1 MLRSV
6 TDDCVMIASDMP
18 DRIDFPAARV
28 SAYVA
33 RAIQPSRAGAAALL
47 LAMLAGLVCAASAQT
62 PTPELRSATV
72 YSRPAFLISNDKLE
86 MAVAAQ
92 GGSILKIVI
101 QGDSTG
107 LSPFGNPEMVPGVPE
122 NRKFQGPMVGH
133 FVCVDGFGPPSAE
146 ERKAGL
152 AMHGEAYVQPWV
164 PVESKREG
172 TQTRV
177 TFAVDLPLLHEKFTR
192 TFRMLDGENVIY
204 VESELE
210 SALAFDRPANW
221 AEHPYL
227 FPPFL
232 EPENTV
238 VDISGTQ
245 SKTRAYS
252 GTRPRLKLA
261 SSQDFTWP
269 LAPAQDGAAVDVRA
283 QPPGANWSGHTT
295 TMIDTSRRLGFVT
308 AINTARGYVL
318 GYLFRREEY
327 PWVQNY
333 MNYIPNGWSGRGLEF
348 ATQPFDLP
356 RKDMTDLGSMFG
368 TPVYR
373 WLPAK
378 SKIGSRFLMFYART
392 PEGMRRVSDVRIEGD
407 SIIVE
412 DAEARQTLRLRATAA
427 GELL

>member
-1 MLRSV
+1 M
-6 TDDCVMIASDMP
+6 TISDMP
-18 DRIDFPAARV
+18 GRTGLPAILV
-28 SAYVA
+28 SANIA
-33 RAIQPSRAGAAALL
+33 RAITASRATAAVLLIAWLAAA
-47 LAMLAGLVCAASAQT
+47 CAASAQT
-62 PTPELRSATV
+62 PPELRRATV
-72 YSRPAFLISNDKLE
+72 YSREAFLISNDKLE

-92 GGSILKIVI
+92 GGSILKIVL

-133 FVCVDGFGPPSAE
+133 FVCVDGFGSPSAE

-152 AMHGEAYVQPWV
+152 AMHGEAYLQPWV
-164 PVESKREG
+164 PIRAGKEG
-172 TQTRV
+172 AQTHV

-192 TFRMLDGENVIY
+192 TFRMLDGENVVY

-210 SALAFDRPANW
+210 SALAFDRTANW

-238 VDISGTQ
+238 VDISGVK
-245 SKTRAYS
+245 SKTREYS
-252 GTRPRLKLA
+252 GDRPRLKLA
-261 SSQDFTWP
+261 SFKDFDWP
-269 LAPAQDGAAVDVRA
+269 LAPAKDGGVVDVRA
-283 QPPGANWSGHTT
+283 QPPGESWSGHTT
-295 TMIDTSRRLGFVT
+295 TLIDTSRRLGFVT

-333 MNYIPNGWSGRGLEF
+333 MNYMPNGWSGRGLEF

-356 RKDMTDLGSMFG
+356 RREMVDLGSMFG

-378 SKIGSRFLMFYART
+378 SKIASRFLLFWARA
-392 PEGMRRVSDVRIEGD
+392 PEGMRRVDDVRIEGD
-407 SIIVE
+407 SIAIE
-412 DAEARQTLRLRATAA
+412 DAGAGKTLRLRAAA
-427 GELL
+427 AQGLL